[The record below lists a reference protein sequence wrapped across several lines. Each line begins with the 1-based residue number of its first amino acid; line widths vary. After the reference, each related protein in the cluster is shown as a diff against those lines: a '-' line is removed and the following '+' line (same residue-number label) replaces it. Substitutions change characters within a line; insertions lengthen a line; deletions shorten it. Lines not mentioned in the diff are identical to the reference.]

1 MGPLV
6 FAHRGFSSEAP
17 ENTMAAFR
25 LAWQS
30 GADGI
35 ECDVR
40 LTVDGEVVCIHD
52 SDTSRVSSRTRVIAD
67 SEWKGLARLEVGAWK
82 APGWEGE
89 PIPRL
94 SDVLDANPENAIL
107 VIELKCGPEIV
118 EPLVKVLDESNVDPD
133 RVIAISFNEETLVEL
148 KRLRKHLKAYWLSDL
163 DMRSDGSMK
172 PSIEE
177 IVDTLDRL
185 QADGFGGQ
193 SGAGICKSLVDALDA
208 NGYALNVWTV
218 DDPKEARR
226 MQEIGVT
233 SITSNDP
240 RSMMA
245 ALRR

>member
-25 LAWQS
+25 LAWKS
-30 GADGI
+30 GADGV

-52 SDTSRVSSRTRVIAD
+52 SNTSRVSSRKRVIAD
-67 SEWKGLARLEVGAWK
+67 SKWEALASLEAGAWK
-82 APGWEGE
+82 APGWDGE

-118 EPLVKVLDESNVDPD
+118 KPLVKVLDESKQNLN

-148 KRLRKHLKAYWLSDL
+148 KRVREHLKAYWLSDL

-185 QADGFGGQ
+185 QVDGFGGQ
-193 SGAGICKSLVDALDA
+193 SGAGISKSLVDALSA
-208 NGYALNVWTV
+208 NDYELNVWTI
-218 DDPKEARR
+218 DDPVEARR
-226 MQEIGVT
+226 MQEIGAT

-245 ALRR
+245 ALRS